1 MTNLLRLGLSLSV
14 VCSLAACALGPGN
27 SYVGQV
33 DTQADAQVLSGN
45 MADFVAGQLPAASS
59 TVVLDPTP
67 SDQAG
72 NDLTPAFVA
81 ALRDRGFA
89 VADARQGGASGA
101 HHIRYLVTRL
111 DNGDLVRVTIDGGT
125 AEASRFFIRNSAGDL
140 QAGGPFTVRQMAEA
154 N

>member
-1 MTNLLRLGLSLSV
+1 MTNPLRLGLSLLV
-14 VCSLAACALGPGN
+14 ACSLAACAAGPGN
-27 SYVGQV
+27 SYVGPV
-33 DTQADAQVLSGN
+33 DTQADAQMLASD

-67 SDQAG
+67 SGQAS

-89 VADARQGGASGA
+89 VADSRQGDASGA
-101 HHIRYLVTRL
+101 HHVRYLVTRL
-111 DNGDLVRVTIDGGT
+111 GNGDLVRVTIDGGA
-125 AEASRFFIRNSAGDL
+125 AEASRFFVRNAVGNL